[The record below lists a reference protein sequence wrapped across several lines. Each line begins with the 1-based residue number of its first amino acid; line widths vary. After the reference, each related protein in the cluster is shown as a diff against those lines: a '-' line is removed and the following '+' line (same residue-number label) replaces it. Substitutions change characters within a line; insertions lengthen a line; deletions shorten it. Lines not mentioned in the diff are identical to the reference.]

1 MKLWSFIN
9 EKKLAENLIKNHK
22 LINDSPRDY
31 IIAYIKYLK
40 NESKYSKNKI
50 RNLLDEFLIKNLSGF
65 IVADWEDKL
74 QRWVNRYSQSKYC
87 RYKEG
92 KNIKITQDELKKIKE
107 VGDINGIKAIEVEK
121 ILFIMLV
128 LAKSTYSEGKDLWCN
143 YSSKDIFKLARYKYK
158 TRTVKNNLQRE
169 YLLYDIKDTTKDK
182 YISFGGEN
190 IKLLFK
196 NDKSDVILD
205 LQLDENNIENI
216 ILEYLKW
223 RKLEGYKY
231 CSVCGK
237 EIKQKS
243 DKPKLYC
250 TKCAKRIKRENDIYR
265 QKLRN

>member
-50 RNLLDEFLIKNLSGF
+50 RNLLDEFLIRNLSGF

-158 TRTVKNNLQRE
+158 TRTLKNNLQRE

-223 RKLEGYKY
+223 RKLEDYRY

-243 DKPKLYC
+243 DKPKMYC
-250 TKCAKRIKRENDIYR
+250 TKCARVKNIEKTIKN
-265 QKLRN
+265 KKV